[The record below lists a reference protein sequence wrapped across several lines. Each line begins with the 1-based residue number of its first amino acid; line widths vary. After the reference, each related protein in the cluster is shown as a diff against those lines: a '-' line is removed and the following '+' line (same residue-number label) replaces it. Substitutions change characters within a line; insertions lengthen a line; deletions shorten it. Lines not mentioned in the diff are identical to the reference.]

1 MTERCQQIDGM
12 LVDYVD
18 GELPPDQAR
27 QVADHLGACPECRG
41 LARALERSLAATR
54 IVWQETLDEA
64 PAASPAERV
73 RPRPWAR
80 YAAVAAAL
88 VIGAGGAVL
97 FWLGQP
103 RHSERGPT
111 LAQVQQRIADC
122 GRAAQLLAAA
132 DILARCEG
140 TEELVK
146 EQRLYI
152 LRQYPQTPAA
162 LSLLNPDEAL
172 KGAVEHD

>member
-1 MTERCQQIDGM
+1 MNELCRKTEEM

-18 GELPPDQAR
+18 GGLPPDQAR
-27 QVADHLGACPECRG
+27 QVADHLATCAECRD
-41 LARALERSLAATR
+41 LAMALERSLAATR

-80 YAAVAAAL
+80 YAAVAAGL
-88 VIGAGGAVL
+88 VIGAGGAV
-97 FWLGQP
+97 FWLAQP
-103 RHSERGPT
+103 RHAEQDAT
-111 LAQVQQRIADC
+111 LAQVQERIADC

-140 TEELVK
+140 TEDLVK
-146 EQRLYI
+146 EQRSYI

-162 LSLLNPDEAL
+162 ISLANQDPAL
-172 KGAVEHD
+172 KGAVHND

>member
-1 MTERCQQIDGM
+1 M

-18 GELPPDQAR
+18 GGLPPDQAR
-27 QVADHLGACPECRG
+27 QVADHLAGCAECRG

-54 IVWQETLDEA
+54 IVWQETLDDA
-64 PAASPAERV
+64 PAASPAAQA
-73 RPRPWAR
+73 RPRFWAR
-80 YAAVAAAL
+80 YAAVAAAI
-88 VIGAGGAVL
+88 VIAAGGAV
-97 FWLGQP
+97 FWLAQP
-103 RHSERGPT
+103 RHGDRDPT
-111 LAQVQQRIADC
+111 LAQVQERIADC

-140 TEELVK
+140 TEDLVK

-162 LSLLNPDEAL
+162 LSLRNEDPTL
-172 KGAVEHD
+172 KGAVQND

>member
-1 MTERCQQIDGM
+1 MTELCQQTSES

-18 GELPPDQAR
+18 GALPPDQAR

-64 PAASPAERV
+64 SAVSPAARV
-73 RPRPWAR
+73 MPRPWAR
-80 YAAVAAAL
+80 CAAIAAAL
-88 VIGAGGAVL
+88 VITAGGAV
-97 FWLGQP
+97 FWLAQP
-103 RHSERGPT
+103 RHAERDAT
-111 LAQVQQRIADC
+111 LAQVQERIADC

-140 TEELVK
+140 TEDLVK

-162 LSLLNPDEAL
+162 ISLANQEPAL
-172 KGAVEHD
+172 KGAVQND